1 VTTALKTR
9 RAIVIIR
16 VSQVGGR
23 EGESF
28 ASPGEQRERIEAA
41 CERDGLVLVEVV
53 EELDV
58 SGRHFSRPPEG
69 LLAAVEAIESVGE
82 HDDRLSRLPRMHID
96 YDEARSAE
104 ERSTY
109 HQQGSSRRASSS
121 RTCTP

>member
-1 VTTALKTR
+1 VSR
-9 RAIVIIR
+9 RSAAAR
-16 VSQVGGR
+16 ASP
-23 EGESF
+23 SP
-28 ASPGEQRERIEAA
+28 SPGEQRERIEAA
-41 CERDGLVLVEVV
+41 CERDGLALVEVV